1 MIVDEKVAL
10 KSLKTEFAIANFQRL
25 HSAVEAAEKMMADWS
40 DKEDDNIDMIILQ
53 QKQPSIG
60 ALIKR
65 CSKNMQQ
72 IYWRTV
78 SLKSHVHMDV
88 LHVNLLHI
96 FRTPFPKNTSG
107 RLLLLP
113 PVNVDVFTVDE
124 EIDNDGDKMDN
135 CLMYVKQLNFKHTF
149 LKSRKIFL
157 TMMIVLILRKVK
169 NTACP

>member
-1 MIVDEKVAL
+1 MIVDEKVVL

-78 SLKSHVHMDV
+78 IEIARPHGCSPCK
-88 LHVNLLHI
+88 
-96 FRTPFPKNTSG
+96 FAAYFQNTLS
-107 RLLLLP
+107 
-113 PVNVDVFTVDE
+113 
-124 EIDNDGDKMDN
+124 
-135 CLMYVKQLNFKHTF
+135 
-149 LKSRKIFL
+149 
-157 TMMIVLILRKVK
+157 
-169 NTACP
+169 

>member
-1 MIVDEKVAL
+1 MIVDEKVVL

-25 HSAVEAAEKMMADWS
+25 HSAVEAVEKMMADWS

-78 SLKSHVHMDV
+78 IEITRPHGYSPCK
-88 LHVNLLHI
+88 
-96 FRTPFPKNTSG
+96 FAAYFQNTLS
-107 RLLLLP
+107 
-113 PVNVDVFTVDE
+113 
-124 EIDNDGDKMDN
+124 
-135 CLMYVKQLNFKHTF
+135 
-149 LKSRKIFL
+149 
-157 TMMIVLILRKVK
+157 
-169 NTACP
+169 